1 MSRLLAVPLLAALLP
16 LTNVARAD
24 SKVAFVD
31 LQRALNEVAD
41 GRQAKA
47 KLKKEFD
54 SKQKQLDDR
63 QEELKRL
70 QADLQAKGDAMSD
83 DARRKAQSDMDQKLM
98 DVSRLYAQLQKELTQ
113 KEHDA
118 TKGIFSKMIT
128 LIRSIAEAEGVNM
141 VFEKTDSALMYAQPS
156 LDLTNELIRRYN
168 SSGGSEG
175 LGRPPRTT
183 ARDRLPPA
191 ERAGAGS
198 LRSAAGGWRSLDRG
212 RRPA

>member
-1 MSRLLAVPLLAALLP
+1 MSRLLALPLLAALLP
-16 LTNVARAD
+16 LAPVARAD

-54 SKQKQLDDR
+54 QRQKQLDER

-70 QADLQAKGDAMSD
+70 QADLQSKGDAMSD
-83 DARRKAQSDMDQKLM
+83 EARHKAQEEMDQKLM

-118 TKGIFSKMIT
+118 TKGIFAKMSS
-128 LIRSIAEAEGVNM
+128 LIRSIAEAEGVSM
-141 VFEKTDSALMYAQPS
+141 VFEKTDSGLLYAQPS

-168 SSGGSEG
+168 SSGG
-175 LGRPPRTT
+175 L
-183 ARDRLPPA
+183 RDTP
-191 ERAGAGS
+191 S
-198 LRSAAGGWRSLDRG
+198 SAS
-212 RRPA
+212 P

>member
-1 MSRLLAVPLLAALLP
+1 MSRLLAVPLLASLLP
-16 LTNVARAD
+16 FAPVARAD

-54 SKQKQLDDR
+54 QRQKQLDER
-63 QEELKRL
+63 QDELKRM
-70 QADLQAKGDAMSD
+70 QADLQTKGDAMSE
-83 DARRKAQSDMDQKLM
+83 DARHKAQADMDQKLM

-118 TKGIFSKMIT
+118 TKGIFAKMSN
-128 LIRSIAEAEGVNM
+128 LIRTIAETEGVTM
-141 VFEKTDSALMYAQPS
+141 VFEKTDSGLLYAQPS

-168 SSGGSEG
+168 ASGGSKDKD
-175 LGRPPRTT
+175 T
-183 ARDRLPPA
+183 
-191 ERAGAGS
+191 S
-198 LRSAAGGWRSLDRG
+198 SSAS
-212 RRPA
+212 P

>member
-1 MSRLLAVPLLAALLP
+1 MSRLLAVPLLAALLQLAP
-16 LTNVARAD
+16 TARAE

-63 QEELKRL
+63 QEELKRM

-118 TKGIFSKMIT
+118 TKGIFSKMST
-128 LIRSIAEAEGVNM
+128 LIRSIAEAEGVTM
-141 VFEKTDSALMYAQPS
+141 VFEKTDSGLLYAQPA

-168 SSGGSEG
+168 SSGGSKDSTSSTS
-175 LGRPPRTT
+175 P
-183 ARDRLPPA
+183 
-191 ERAGAGS
+191 
-198 LRSAAGGWRSLDRG
+198 
-212 RRPA
+212 

>member
-1 MSRLLAVPLLAALLP
+1 MSRLLALPLLAALLP
-16 LTNVARAD
+16 FAPVARAD

-54 SKQKQLDDR
+54 QRQKKLDDQ

-98 DVSRLYAQLQKELTQ
+98 DVSRMYAQMQKELNQ

-118 TKGIFSKMIT
+118 TKGIFAKMSS
-128 LIRSIAEAEGVNM
+128 LIKTIAEAESVTM
-141 VFEKTDSALMYAQPS
+141 VFEKTDSGLLYAQPS

-168 SSGGSEG
+168 SSGGVKDTS
-175 LGRPPRTT
+175 
-183 ARDRLPPA
+183 
-191 ERAGAGS
+191 S
-198 LRSAAGGWRSLDRG
+198 SAT
-212 RRPA
+212 P